1 MSDPLLL
8 SRLSITGKITVD
20 TPLDVVL
27 EIADSHNIDYSD
39 LEGSV
44 GLNTLIN
51 EINSEDVPSVHK
63 TLTIEDYQNIAIF
76 VNSKINWT
84 IGSLEVAYK
93 FLKSFRK
100 SEQFLNLRND
110 FSYGP
115 QTPSNP
121 RSINESVVY
130 GACKYYGI
138 SLAQGTSEEEMVRNL
153 RTFLSDPNSLIGC
166 ITKKLSE
173 MKLEDIF
180 NYLIVLNKPSKLKIK
195 KEPIGSQVHHDYK
208 DRRENQKTQKT
219 QEYKGF
225 DSLNVKDLST
235 IAETLIIYYPNTQ
248 SISDY
253 IIDDYAKAIVVS
265 QLYYDI
271 DISSCKDP
279 IKELVS
285 VKGMTTTSSR
295 KTKFN
300 PKFPYKMY
308 NKNRLEELITCEGY
322 TSSEI
327 IEMELVDLYDH
338 LQIIALSETF
348 HHGCRDP
355 IKNKE
360 TPIDLLDVNS
370 LSKDECISFGYNEFT
385 VLTYKELY
393 DFYNNSKQLINPVS
407 TSKEKLSQLSVKKL
421 LYLCRNKDDLRSLL
435 SSMLDSEKNTVIE
448 DILSSINED
457 TIGTTKEVI
466 VNFMKM
472 LFELGVNMRGWDNQ
486 NIYPIT
492 ESFELDLDK
501 IERRVNESLDSIRL
515 YSENFPQCAQ
525 ITKLRLVKYQHGSY
539 ILSSEDDG
547 FTIQDRINIIKQN
560 NTIYACIR
568 MSSNWI
574 LSSVYKYNLA
584 LGIPNV
590 FDIKHLRHLH

>member
-110 FSYGP
+110 FPYGP

-138 SLAQGTSEEEMVRNL
+138 SLAQDTSEEEMVQKL

-195 KEPIGSQVHHDYK
+195 KEPIGSQVNHDYR
-208 DRRENQKTQKT
+208 DSQETQKI

-253 IIDDYAKAIVVS
+253 IIDDYTKAIVVS

-271 DISSCKDP
+271 DISYCKNP

-285 VKGMTTTSSR
+285 IKGMPITSSR

-370 LSKDECISFGYNEFT
+370 LSKDECISFGYNDFT

-421 LYLCRNKDDLRSLL
+421 LYLCRNKDDLKLLL
-435 SSMLDSEKNTVIE
+435 SSILDSEKNTAIE

-501 IERRVNESLDSIRL
+501 IERRVNECLDSIRL